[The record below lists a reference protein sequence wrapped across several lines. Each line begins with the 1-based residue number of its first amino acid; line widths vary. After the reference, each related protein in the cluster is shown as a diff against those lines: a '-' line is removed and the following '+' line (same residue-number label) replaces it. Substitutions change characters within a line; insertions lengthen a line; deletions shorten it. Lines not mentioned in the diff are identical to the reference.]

1 MITNVTQYLDQ
12 RKIDS
17 GKKVAISD
25 GEKSLSFEE
34 LYDRSQ
40 RVAVSIR
47 RKNNN
52 INNRPII
59 IFGNKGIAEYTAEII
74 MFRLM

>member
-40 RVAVSIR
+40 RVAVSISR
-47 RKNNN
+47 
-52 INNRPII
+52 II
-59 IFGNKGIAEYTAEII
+59 
-74 MFRLM
+74 L